1 MPVLRETSVNRPLE
15 REFVPVHTPAGTNG
29 SENDGQIRNIR
40 HIELAGCRANRQHS
54 RSSVPFTKTIPRAK
68 LVPPLPAETS
78 CPPAP
83 LNIRLGVTA
92 LEDRTVPASW
102 MIYLNSIFKEETKT
116 VPNFSGTMPR
126 KWGYQGITHKNFE
139 CLVP

>member
-1 MPVLRETSVNRPLE
+1 MEVRTTVKSGI
-15 REFVPVHTPAGTNG
+15 FGTL
-29 SENDGQIRNIR
+29 SLQVVVRTADIAVRAFLSPRLFRVRNLFR
-40 HIELAGCRANRQHS
+40 R
-54 RSSVPFTKTIPRAK
+54 F
-68 LVPPLPAETS
+68 LPKQVA
-78 CPPAP
+78 PAP